1 MTTLL
6 TLSLSTVKPT
16 SPLLLFTQHPS
27 LNPLQ
32 RKISVRRHLS
42 QAPPF
47 GSFSSWYYVSHSINL
62 TIVLTIFAGLMSGL
76 TVGYLSV
83 DDLTM
88 ELRMTSGTE
97 EEKHYA
103 SQVLPILSNR
113 HWLLVTLLLM
123 NSFAM
128 ALPVFLDRIVHR
140 IWAVVI
146 SVTLILIF
154 GEVIPMAVCTGPNQV
169 KIAAFVAP
177 VVRLLML
184 VSWPLSYWIGKL
196 LDIILGEHHK
206 SRYLNSDLKALVEL
220 HTYQALKK
228 LQEEEEQHRFI
239 AKDEI
244 AKPSDKMGLNDLEAT
259 LMISALEI
267 REKKVIE
274 IMIPFKKV
282 FLLNFEE
289 KIDKNKLS
297 VILEKGYSRI
307 PVFTNK
313 NENDIIGLLRIKQ
326 LLTVDIIQSRSL
338 REIGVHLKP
347 PLVIHPNMN
356 LVDLLREF
364 RQGKSHMALI
374 TEQVEKLQSK
384 LGLNRTNSLA
394 VENKYL
400 YPSKGDLGIIILGI
414 VTLEDVIE
422 NIFNL
427 EIVGEEEY
435 EKIRKEKLAMPPGKR
450 SNSKINMYFTRDV
463 AQNFINDESQKI
475 DELIKEGLKKKS
487 LKENF
492 MNKMDVEMTSDPPHN
507 LKDPLL

>member
-1 MTTLL
+1 
-6 TLSLSTVKPT
+6 
-16 SPLLLFTQHPS
+16 
-27 LNPLQ
+27 
-32 RKISVRRHLS
+32 
-42 QAPPF
+42 
-47 GSFSSWYYVSHSINL
+47 
-62 TIVLTIFAGLMSGL
+62 
-76 TVGYLSV
+76 
-83 DDLTM
+83 
-88 ELRMTSGTE
+88 
-97 EEKHYA
+97 
-103 SQVLPILSNR
+103 
-113 HWLLVTLLLM
+113 
-123 NSFAM
+123 
-128 ALPVFLDRIVHR
+128 
-140 IWAVVI
+140 
-146 SVTLILIF
+146 
-154 GEVIPMAVCTGPNQV
+154 MAVCTGPNQV

-347 PLVIHPNMN
+347 PLVIHPNVN

-364 RQGKSHMALI
+364 RQGK
-374 TEQVEKLQSK
+374 
-384 LGLNRTNSLA
+384 
-394 VENKYL
+394 
-400 YPSKGDLGIIILGI
+400 
-414 VTLEDVIE
+414 VIW
-422 NIFNL
+422 L
-427 EIVGEEEY
+427 
-435 EKIRKEKLAMPPGKR
+435 
-450 SNSKINMYFTRDV
+450 S
-463 AQNFINDESQKI
+463 
-475 DELIKEGLKKKS
+475 
-487 LKENF
+487 
-492 MNKMDVEMTSDPPHN
+492 
-507 LKDPLL
+507 

>member
-1 MTTLL
+1 
-6 TLSLSTVKPT
+6 
-16 SPLLLFTQHPS
+16 
-27 LNPLQ
+27 
-32 RKISVRRHLS
+32 
-42 QAPPF
+42 
-47 GSFSSWYYVSHSINL
+47 
-62 TIVLTIFAGLMSGL
+62 
-76 TVGYLSV
+76 
-83 DDLTM
+83 
-88 ELRMTSGTE
+88 
-97 EEKHYA
+97 
-103 SQVLPILSNR
+103 
-113 HWLLVTLLLM
+113 
-123 NSFAM
+123 M
-128 ALPVFLDRIVHR
+128 AAFILDR
-140 IWAVVI
+140 
-146 SVTLILIF
+146 
-154 GEVIPMAVCTGPNQV
+154 
-169 KIAAFVAP
+169 
-177 VVRLLML
+177 
-184 VSWPLSYWIGKL
+184 KL

-274 IMIPFKKV
+274 IMIPFKIV

-414 VTLEDVIE
+414 VTLEDIIE

-475 DELIKEGLKKKS
+475 DELIKEGLKKS
-487 LKENF
+487 
-492 MNKMDVEMTSDPPHN
+492 H
-507 LKDPLL
+507 